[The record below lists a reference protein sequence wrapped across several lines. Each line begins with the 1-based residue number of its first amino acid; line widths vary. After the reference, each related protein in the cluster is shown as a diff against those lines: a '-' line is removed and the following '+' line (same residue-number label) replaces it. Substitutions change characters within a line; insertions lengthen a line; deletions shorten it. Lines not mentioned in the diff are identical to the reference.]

1 MRSGTLFL
9 FHCICRFAILVV
21 AGNASLSAGTPDFS
35 GSWFGE
41 LKNYPPRPGAPAVN
55 VKREIG
61 QIPER
66 DNSCAAF
73 KTTYIENGVERA
85 VKDYKFCRGKGAND
99 LYFDE
104 GGGVHL
110 AAQWLGDVLV
120 TPFKY
125 DNVLLVSVLRLRGDV
140 LEEEIYT
147 IPDSD
152 AQKGVAPLA
161 AKSLQRL
168 ELRRRTAKP

>member
-1 MRSGTLFL
+1 
-9 FHCICRFAILVV
+9 
-21 AGNASLSAGTPDFS
+21 
-35 GSWFGE
+35 
-41 LKNYPPRPGAPAVN
+41 
-55 VKREIG
+55 VKVIREIEHF
-61 QIPER
+61 PEI
-66 DNSCAAF
+66 DNACSAF
-73 KTTYIENGVERA
+73 KTTYLENGVERA

-125 DNVLLVSVLRLRGDV
+125 DDLLLVSVLRLQGEV

-152 AQKGVAPLA
+152 SHKGVAPLA
-161 AKSLQRL
+161 AKNLQRL
-168 ELRRRTAKP
+168 ELRRRPAKP

>member
-1 MRSGTLFL
+1 MYCLAVIVS
-9 FHCICRFAILVV
+9 A
-21 AGNASLSAGTPDFS
+21 ASAPLPAAPPDFS
-35 GSWFGE
+35 GSWIGE
-41 LKNYPPRPGAPAVN
+41 LKNYPSRPNAPSVQ
-55 VKREIG
+55 VKREIDRF
-61 QIPER
+61 PEV
-66 DNSCAAF
+66 DNACSAF
-73 KTTYIENGVERA
+73 KTTYLENGVERA

-120 TPFKY
+120 APFKY
-125 DNVLLVSVLRLRGDV
+125 DKILLVSALRLRGDV

-152 AQKGVAPLA
+152 SNKGVAPLV
-161 AKSLQRL
+161 AKNLQRL
-168 ELRRRTAKP
+168 EFRRRPAKP

>member
-1 MRSGTLFL
+1 MKV
-9 FHCICRFAILVV
+9 I
-21 AGNASLSAGTPDFS
+21 
-35 GSWFGE
+35 
-41 LKNYPPRPGAPAVN
+41 
-55 VKREIG
+55 REIEHF
-61 QIPER
+61 PEI
-66 DNSCAAF
+66 DNACSAF
-73 KTTYIENGVERA
+73 KTTYLENGVERA

-125 DNVLLVSVLRLRGDV
+125 DDLLLVSDLRLKGEV

-152 AQKGVAPLA
+152 SHKGVAPLA
-161 AKSLQRL
+161 AKNLQRL
-168 ELRRRTAKP
+168 ELRRRPAKP